1 MSFGKFFG
9 YDCDFSQVA
18 RVIIIVFT
26 YQIIERILE
35 FSRHQITDIMCAYD
49 PSYRA
54 LHRPNENGALE
65 G

>member
-1 MSFGKFFG
+1 MF
-9 YDCDFSQVA
+9 
-18 RVIIIVFT
+18 RVSLCFNMVIFIP

-35 FSRHQITDIMCAYD
+35 FSRHQIMDLMCAYD

-54 LHRPNENGALE
+54 LHKPSENGELE

>member
-1 MSFGKFFG
+1 MFFG
-9 YDCDFSQVA
+9 YHLDFVRVKA
-18 RVIIIVFT
+18 RGLILGFT

-35 FSRHQITDIMCAYD
+35 FSRHQITDVKCAYD

-54 LHRPNENGALE
+54 LHRPTENGALE